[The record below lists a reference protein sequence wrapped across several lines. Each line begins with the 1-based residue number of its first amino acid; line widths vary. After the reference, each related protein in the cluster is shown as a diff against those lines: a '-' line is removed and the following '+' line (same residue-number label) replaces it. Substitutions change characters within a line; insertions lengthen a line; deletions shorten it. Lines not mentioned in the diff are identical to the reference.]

1 MRNGTNG
8 ILGAIRLAAWRMMAK
23 GLVPARWIEP
33 DLPAVEARSAR
44 TGRLAVEIVSHCWNY
59 SHLLVYQLSS
69 LVRHPPRECAVTMT
83 VLYSDSD
90 VETVR
95 VLEYFASLEVENV
108 TWQWREFPPEQLFRR
123 GIGRNAA
130 ALASTADW
138 VWFTD
143 CDVLFEAGCLDT
155 LAAALQGRR
164 DALVYPLEEHC
175 TPLLPDDAPLL
186 AAGRNAPAVLAIG
199 DMPLQVRPRKH
210 ATGPLQIA
218 HGDICRAVGYC
229 RAIPLY
235 QAPSPVWTKAHEDG
249 AYRWLVRSKG
259 VGLPI
264 PGVVRIRHLSKGR
277 YTGSEFNT
285 RLRARIRES
294 QMRLREPEALAAVRT
309 RDELK

>member
-1 MRNGTNG
+1 MSETRGV
-8 ILGAIRLAAWRMMAK
+8 IGAARLAAWRAMAK

-33 DLPAVEARSAR
+33 DLPRPEARAAR
-44 TGRLAVEIVSHCWNY
+44 VGQLSIEIVSHCWNY
-59 SHLLVYQLSS
+59 SHLLIYQLGS
-69 LVRHPPRECAVTMT
+69 LVRNPPRDCTVTMT
-83 VLYSDSD
+83 VLYSSSD
-90 VETVR
+90 TDTLQ
-95 VLEYFASLEVENV
+95 VLDYFSSLKVSNV
-108 TWQWREFPPEQLFRR
+108 TWHWCEYPPEVLFRR

-130 ALASTADW
+130 ALASMADW

-164 DALVYPLEEHC
+164 DALVHPLEEHC

-186 AAGRNAPAVLAIG
+186 AAGRNAPTVLDLG

-210 ATGPLQIA
+210 ATGPLQIT
-218 HGDICRAVGYC
+218 HGDVCRAIGYC
-229 RAIPLY
+229 RNIPIY
-235 QAPSPVWTKAHEDG
+235 QTPSPVWTKAHEDG

-259 VGLPI
+259 VGLVI

-277 YTGSEFNT
+277 YTGSAFNT

-294 QMRLREPEALAAVRT
+294 QMRLREPEALAAVRL
-309 RDELK
+309 RDEAK